1 MLNACKCYHNQNVFS
16 KYINKETAFHELKK
30 TYIKIISYNCR
41 NIISNTISLYE
52 FFTCILVQI
61 IWTVFVSPQIIKLI
75 EQRETILIVIIIW
88 LLLSPCSERKRIVAI
103 SPLPSLFQAGVC
115 CAYPG
120 CLWNSQKEGH
130 TWCYEHC

>member
-1 MLNACKCYHNQNVFS
+1 M
-16 KYINKETAFHELKK
+16 YIPFTSTGRQHSIDQKFKLYYT
-30 TYIKIISYNCR
+30 NCQ
-41 NIISNTISLYE
+41 NIISNTILFYG
-52 FFTCILVQI
+52 FLTCILVHI
-61 IWTVFVSPQIIKLI
+61 ICTVLVSPQIIKLI

-120 CLWNSQKEGH
+120 CL
-130 TWCYEHC
+130 